1 MHNNPEHMKRIERLQ
16 KTGMLQKPKTEAGQ
30 HIMNQLQKAKTSMT
44 GGTTINFTHGDSKHV
59 SGTHA
64 ARLLD
69 KYAGMKPNEKEDF
82 QKKIGHS
89 HEKLKSEL

>member
-16 KTGMLQKPKTEAGQ
+16 KNGILPRPKTEAGQ
-30 HIMNQLQKAKTSMT
+30 NIMTQLQKAKTSMT
-44 GGTTINFTHGDSKHV
+44 GGTKIHFTHGDSTEV

-69 KYAGMKPNEKEDF
+69 KHAGMKPAEKEAF

-89 HEKLKSEL
+89 HANLKSEL